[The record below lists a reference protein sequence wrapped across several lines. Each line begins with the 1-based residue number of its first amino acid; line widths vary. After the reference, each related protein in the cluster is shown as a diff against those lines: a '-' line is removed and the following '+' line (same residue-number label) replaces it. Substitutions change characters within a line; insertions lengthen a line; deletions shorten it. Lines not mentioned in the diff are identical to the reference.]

1 LINNNGAK
9 IVRDKFKN
17 QLRIFKEHPALH
29 VCYKSIKYDYDNIKH
44 IEYTGDM
51 YDYFKKYEGKEK
63 EFEELYNEYKPD
75 GYLSNWSVCGYLE
88 RNYKDELQN
97 RLTDYQLYQGSSY
110 NEYEICKI
118 FDLKNIKSRINISRS
133 EDIIVLINKSLYT
146 NEYFLDY
153 KNHWEGDTLHFIG
166 EGQCGNQF
174 LKDENYILDMSRYKL
189 TPIHLFN
196 RIEDNSTDE
205 KNYLYLGTYKLSDV
219 PYQQIQIDKKMNS
232 RLVYIFPLVES
243 YGKTFD
249 QEINDCYYNQSYFP
263 SKWVFDKIKNLS
275 ADQAKMDLPD
285 DGSMGYDNSGGIV
298 PKSITTYVYEK
309 YVRKNNV
316 LIKRFDYSGGVYK
329 IEKADNFFYFSRLC
343 GVNVSH
349 RTAVLTKADLAFV
362 KDINNITYN
371 EFISLLNYIIFV
383 ALRFGI

>member
-1 LINNNGAK
+1 MINNNGAK

-133 EDIIVLINKSLYT
+133 EDIIVLINQNLYI

-153 KNHWEGDTLHFIG
+153 RNLWEGDTLHFIG
-166 EGQCGNQF
+166 EGKSGNQV
-174 LKDENYILDMSRYKL
+174 LENENYILHMSRYDNI
-189 TPIHLFN
+189 PIHLFN
-196 RIEDNSTDE
+196 KIEDNTIYV
-205 KNYLYLGTYKLSDV
+205 KNYLYLGEYKLSEV
-219 PYQQIQIDKKMNS
+219 PYQQIQIDNRKNS
-232 RLVYIFPLVES
+232 RLVYIFPLVEVK
-243 YGKTFD
+243 GKTFE
-249 QEINDCYYNQSYFP
+249 QEIIDPCNSQSFFFSTEVY
-263 SKWVFDKIKNLS
+263 DKIKDLS
-275 ADQAKMDLPD
+275 ADQAKRDIID
-285 DGSMGYDNSGGIV
+285 DENIGYNNSGGII
-298 PKSITTYVYEK
+298 PKSITTYVFEK

-316 LIKRFDYSGGVYK
+316 LIKRFDFDGSVYK
-329 IEKADNFFYFSRLC
+329 IEKADNYFYFSGLV
-343 GVNVSH
+343 GVNTIH
-349 RTAVLTKADLAFV
+349 RTTVLTKADLAFV

-371 EFISLLNYIIFV
+371 EFISLLNYIMFV
-383 ALRFGI
+383 TVRFGI

>member
-1 LINNNGAK
+1 MINNNGAK

-166 EGQCGNQF
+166 EGQCGNQV

-243 YGKTFD
+243 EGITFK
-249 QEINDCYYNQSYFP
+249 QEIIDSESGKHYYYSTDVYN
-263 SKWVFDKIKNLS
+263 KIKHLT
-275 ADQAKMDLPD
+275 ADQAKIDL
-285 DGSMGYDNSGGIV
+285 YDEKAPASSNLDII
-298 PKSITTYVYEK
+298 PKSVTTYVYEK
-309 YVRKNNV
+309 YVKKNDV
-316 LIKRFDYSGGVYK
+316 LIKRFDFRGGVYK

-343 GVNVSH
+343 GVGVSH

-383 ALRFGI
+383 TVRFGI